1 MQQQRNLILFVTF
14 FIMGFWHASLYAD
27 NNIHLIDQDPTT
39 GFAIY
44 RFSEPDK
51 KDMKMLCDLGIDEVM
66 VLSGNADTHEFKYQ
80 DKCPTLKVIYNEDQ
94 SAKVPLTGSF
104 LRFFDN
110 WVAESKVKGKKIA
123 FRCECGCHRTG
134 RLAAYY
140 QMKYQNI
147 TPADAL
153 AIMNKHGKYM
163 WLHPQLEPQV
173 YDLSNFIKETP
184 CNDSKKYCVVR
195 D

>member
-1 MQQQRNLILFVTF
+1 MKSILAIFVMF
-14 FIMGFWHASLYAD
+14 FCINKIYAG
-27 NNIHLIDQDPTT
+27 NNIHLIDQDPQT
-39 GFAIY
+39 GFQIY

-66 VLSGNADTHEFKYQ
+66 VLSGNAKTHEYKYQ
-80 DKCPTLKVIYNEDQ
+80 DKCPSLKVIYDEDQ

-104 LRFFDN
+104 LRYFDN
-110 WVAESKVKGKKIA
+110 WVHEAKATGKKIA

-147 TPADAL
+147 TPDDAV

-173 YDLSNFIKETP
+173 NDLANYIKDEP